1 MASTGTRNGRSFSKS
16 LFAGNIEQDLIFPYP
31 EASAEERET
40 LKLLLESVREFAR
53 DHVDSAEI
61 DAKGE
66 IPREV
71 LQGLAE
77 LGLFGMSVP
86 EEYGGY
92 GFSITAYNRVFEEI
106 AGIDASLAVTL
117 GGHQSIGLK
126 ALLLHGTEEQKKKY
140 LPKLASGEWL
150 AAFALTEP
158 GAGSDAAGIQSYAEP
173 QKDGSFVLNG
183 NKIWITNGGL
193 ANFFTVFAKT
203 PVGPDG
209 EKKITAFIVTRD
221 MEGFSSGKEEE
232 KLGIHGSSTTE
243 LTFDNV
249 KIPRENVIGELGR
262 GFKVAMEVLNSGR
275 LGLAAGSVGG
285 MKRLLQ
291 LSTEHAKNRKQFGQ
305 PIAKF
310 EMIQEKISRMA
321 VDTFVAESM
330 VYLTTGL
337 MDRGGAD
344 YSIES
349 AMCKVFASE
358 ALWRAA
364 NEAMQIAGGIGYSK
378 EYPYERALRDSRI
391 NLIFEGT
398 NEIMR
403 LFIALS
409 GMQEHGEYLKRVG
422 KALQNPLSELGVL
435 TDYALHRIKDRV
447 STERLNGVHEALNEE
462 VSKFEEYSKQLH
474 LSAEKAL
481 SRFRKKIIE
490 QEFLL
495 HRLADM
501 AIDLYGMAAVISR
514 VDGLLK
520 QEGVKK
526 AQRELTLARTFCE
539 EAWRRIRR
547 NARQVESNIDPWR
560 RHIASS
566 TYESNGYDFDL
577 YN

>member
-285 MKRLLQ
+285 MKKLLQ

-337 MDRGGAD
+337 MDRGGVD

-349 AMCKVFASE
+349 AICKVFASE

-398 NEIMR
+398 NEVMR

-422 KALQNPLSELGVL
+422 KALQNPLGELGVL

-547 NARQVESNIDPWR
+547 NARQVETNIDPWR
-560 RHIASS
+560 RHIATS

>member
-337 MDRGGAD
+337 MDRGGVD

-547 NARQVESNIDPWR
+547 NARQVETNIDPWR